1 MATFPISEAEVAQ
14 LARTMIGG
22 FENHTDKLPSPP
34 LAPDQLKDSLEAYRS
49 ARTRAK
55 DASAAARLATAKK
68 RETLKKLVDDM
79 KTNLRYAE
87 NTCGSDRAT
96 LKTLGWGVRRPKKS
110 MEVPGQVMG
119 HEIFK
124 EGPGWIKLRW
134 RKPLDGGEVRAYR
147 VERCRLDSEQWEIA
161 GMSTATHAKL
171 ENQERGVHWMY
182 RVIAVNAVGE
192 GMESALAE
200 AVL

>member
-1 MATFPISEAEVAQ
+1 
-14 LARTMIGG
+14 MIGG
-22 FENHTDKLPSPP
+22 FEHHTDKLPSPP
-34 LAPDQLKDSLEAYRS
+34 VAPDQLEDSLDAYRS

-55 DASAAARLATAKK
+55 EASAAARRATTKK
-68 RETLKKLVDDM
+68 REALKKLVVDM

-87 NTCGSDRAT
+87 NTCGSDHAT
-96 LKTLGWGVRRPKKS
+96 LKTLGWGVRRPKKP
-110 MEVPGQVMG
+110 MEVPGQVTG
-119 HEIFK
+119 LEILK
-124 EGPGWIKLRW
+124 EGPGWIELRW
-134 RKPLDGGEVRAYR
+134 RKPIDGGEVRAYR
-147 VERCRLDSEQWEIA
+147 VERCRLDGEQWEIA
-161 GMSTATHAKL
+161 GMSTATRAKL